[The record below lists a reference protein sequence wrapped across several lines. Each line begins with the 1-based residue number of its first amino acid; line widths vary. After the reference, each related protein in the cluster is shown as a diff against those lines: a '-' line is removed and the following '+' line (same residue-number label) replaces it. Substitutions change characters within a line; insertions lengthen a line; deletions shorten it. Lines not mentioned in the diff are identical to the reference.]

1 MKKLI
6 ALLMAAV
13 LVLSLMAGCS
23 KKRGEGDHPQRRS
36 HDHRR
41 RTAQQQLRQ
50 LHARHHPRWQHRQQW
65 RPGPGPARYQQRP
78 GDRSLAP
85 GQQRRPESGLRYG
98 QHGRAVRQRRGI
110 KRRKYD
116 EKIFFALLLAAV
128 LALSLLAGCT
138 KSQEDAQQQTGTS
151 SDVSMAVVVAGT
163 FGDRSF
169 YDSSKEGADRLAK
182 DLGVQV
188 KTIECNN
195 VDHTQQIRNAADAAE
210 IVVLVGWEFYDVET
224 VAPEYPDVHFIW
236 VDNATSAPVANVLNI
251 TYAQNEGSFLAGYI
265 AAAVSETGVV
275 GAVGGEDA
283 DTINDFIVGY
293 TQGAQYANSSIQV
306 ETVYANTYDDPAVGK
321 DCALTLHEKKADVVF
336 QIASKTGD
344 GVFEAA
350 KEKGFYAIGVDSDQ
364 KYIADDVIICSMMKQ
379 VGNSIYE
386 AVSDYISG
394 DTSKWGTT
402 WVADMATGF
411 IGIGYGEAGATQQVP
426 DSLKSEVEELA
437 KKKNC
442 LRRNSGGDHPV
453 IPSKSCSNGISLALL
468 QPFYVQMCRK
478 ERQ

>member
-1 MKKLI
+1 MKKI
-6 ALLMAAV
+6 
-13 LVLSLMAGCS
+13 
-23 KKRGEGDHPQRRS
+23 
-36 HDHRR
+36 
-41 RTAQQQLRQ
+41 
-50 LHARHHPRWQHRQQW
+50 
-65 RPGPGPARYQQRP
+65 
-78 GDRSLAP
+78 
-85 GQQRRPESGLRYG
+85 
-98 QHGRAVRQRRGI
+98 I
-110 KRRKYD
+110 
-116 EKIFFALLLAAV
+116 ALLLALV
-128 LALSLLAGCT
+128 MVFALCACGKTDSASGDKTVVGL
-138 KSQEDAQQQTGTS
+138 
-151 SDVSMAVVVAGT
+151 VVAGA

-169 YDSSKEGADRLAK
+169 YDSSKEGVDKLASEFSN
-182 DLGVQV
+182 VEV

-195 VDHTQQIRNAADAAE
+195 ENHDAQMRNAADVSN
-210 IVVLVGWEFYDVET
+210 IVVCVGWEFYNIET
-224 VAPEYPDVHFIW
+224 IAPEYPNVHWIW
-236 VDNATSAPVANVLNI
+236 IDNATSAPVENVLNI

-265 AAAVSETGVV
+265 AAKMSQTGVV
-275 GAVGGEDA
+275 GAVGGEDT

-321 DCALTLHEKKADVVF
+321 ECALTLHEKKADVVF

-344 GVFEAA
+344 GVFQAA
-350 KEKGFYAIGVDSDQ
+350 QEKGFYAIGVDSDQ

-437 KKKNC
+437 KKIV
-442 LRRNSGGDHPV
+442 SGEIQV
-453 IPSKSCSNGISLALL
+453 ETT
-468 QPFYVQMCRK
+468 R
-478 ERQ
+478 

>member
-1 MKKLI
+1 M
-6 ALLMAAV
+6 M
-13 LVLSLMAGCS
+13 
-23 KKRGEGDHPQRRS
+23 RR
-36 HDHRR
+36 
-41 RTAQQQLRQ
+41 
-50 LHARHHPRWQHRQQW
+50 
-65 RPGPGPARYQQRP
+65 
-78 GDRSLAP
+78 
-85 GQQRRPESGLRYG
+85 
-98 QHGRAVRQRRGI
+98 
-110 KRRKYD
+110 
-116 EKIFFALLLAAV
+116 FFALLLAAV

-195 VDHTQQIRNAADAAE
+195 VDHTQQIRNAADAAG

-265 AAAVSETGVV
+265 AAKMSQTGVV
-275 GAVGGEDA
+275 GAVGGEDT

-306 ETVYANTYDDPAVGK
+306 ETVYTNTYDDPAVGK
-321 DCALTLHEKKADVVF
+321 ECALTLHEKKADVVF

-344 GVFEAA
+344 GVFQAA
-350 KEKGFYAIGVDSDQ
+350 QEKGFYAIGVDSDQ

-437 KKKNC
+437 KKIV
-442 LRRNSGGDHPV
+442 SGEIQV
-453 IPSKSCSNGISLALL
+453 ETT
-468 QPFYVQMCRK
+468 R
-478 ERQ
+478 